1 MMEIVQDFY
10 LLKLQEVDAVV
21 SLAVSLLIAEVTV

>member
-10 LLKLQEVDAVV
+10 LLKLQEVDAVI

>member
-1 MMEIVQDFY
+1 MMEIVQGFY
-10 LLKLQEVDAVV
+10 LLKLQEVGAVV

>member
-1 MMEIVQDFY
+1 MEIVQDFY

>member
-1 MMEIVQDFY
+1 MMEIVQGFY

-21 SLAVSLLIAEVTV
+21 SLAVSLLTAEVTV